1 MYRKLDTG
9 EFFRQRRENFFYDLQ
24 KSIFLTLRAVSKKS
38 GSLHHENNQNI
49 RCCSFKTKNS
59 VIKKVFHYYLQFF
72 SEIGSPISS
81 RWDFH
86 YKSQFSFFHHK
97 SAETKV
103 KGRFSHSIQFTFCG
117 LNGTIGY
124 IPRLA
129 DVSLFIEVLQLTS
142 DKELLTHGALYTTPE

>member
-1 MYRKLDTG
+1 MICKNLFFWLWEQCQKKVEVYIMKIIRIFGVALSKE
-9 EFFRQRRENFFYDLQ
+9 EF
-24 KSIFLTLRAVSKKS
+24 S
-38 GSLHHENNQNI
+38 H
-49 RCCSFKTKNS
+49 
-59 VIKKVFHYYLQFF
+59 KKVFHYYLQFF